1 MVKNS
6 RDFRVYENKIPLRLC
21 ASAFFKINP
30 LFRDNTIKNSPLGG
44 WGASLGFFF
53 AHFLANIRF
62 FNYFCKV
69 FAKDGIF
76 VTQAYMRQVNHDR
89 YLPVMIVLPN

>member
-44 WGASLGFFF
+44 WGASLGFFYALICF
-53 AHFLANIRF
+53 FVHFFGDIRI
-62 FNYFCKV
+62 FN
-69 FAKDGIF
+69 
-76 VTQAYMRQVNHDR
+76 
-89 YLPVMIVLPN
+89 

>member
-30 LFRDNTIKNSPLGG
+30 LFRDNTIKNSPSGAGG
-44 WGASLGFFF
+44 LILTQELFFLCISL
-53 AHFLANIRF
+53 AI
-62 FNYFCKV
+62 
-69 FAKDGIF
+69 
-76 VTQAYMRQVNHDR
+76 
-89 YLPVMIVLPN
+89 